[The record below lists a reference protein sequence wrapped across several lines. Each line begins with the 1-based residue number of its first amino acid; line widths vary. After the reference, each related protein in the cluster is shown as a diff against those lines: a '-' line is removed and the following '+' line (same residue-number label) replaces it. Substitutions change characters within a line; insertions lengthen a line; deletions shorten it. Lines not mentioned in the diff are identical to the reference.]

1 MCQIIFALTMKLRQT
16 NKIIAD
22 ENIMYAVNPLA
33 ASPAPVSN
41 ILNKI
46 YTAVLLMVSLKQI
59 AFLKEMDKE
68 NKNHRS
74 TK

>member
-22 ENIMYAVNPLA
+22 EKIMYAVNPLA
-33 ASPAPVSN
+33 ASPPPVSN

-46 YTAVLLMVSLKQI
+46 YTAVLLMVSLKQ
-59 AFLKEMDKE
+59 
-68 NKNHRS
+68 HRLS
-74 TK
+74 ERNG